1 MQLSISGWLS
11 VSSSWQMESFLI
23 KARPNGGGGAGCDK
37 LDAYVEENRPW
48 LAMKTIVLPLQ
59 SSEAQKN
66 HIVPGDYS
74 RNGVLFVAVS

>member
-1 MQLSISGWLS
+1 
-11 VSSSWQMESFLI
+11 MESYLI
-23 KARPNGGGGAGCDK
+23 KARPNGGGGADGVSVSAGCDK
-37 LDAYVEENRPW
+37 LDAYVEGNRPW